1 MRDGDFSPNRR
12 DVDDAS
18 RAVAAH
24 VGQGGQNTE
33 ERTPEVGA
41 ERVFKVGDGHV
52 LEWAHFDD
60 AGVVDENVDG
70 ALMIDILKEIRK
82 EQRDH
87 RVLLLQLAEHSR
99 RLEQRM
105 ETQFLAVNQRLN
117 HLKDDLELMVKSE
130 LLGALTNF
138 QNKIEIYVDQR
149 LAEKAE

>member
-1 MRDGDFSPNRR
+1 MSELVFDNCAYFLIGSEAEGEAEAMWPGLLALSSLLEDSGVMTDN
-12 DVDDAS
+12 VDDALM
-18 RAVAAH
+18 
-24 VGQGGQNTE
+24 
-33 ERTPEVGA
+33 
-41 ERVFKVGDGHV
+41 
-52 LEWAHFDD
+52 LE
-60 AGVVDENVDG
+60 
-70 ALMIDILKEIRK
+70 ILKDIRK

-117 HLKDDLELMVKSE
+117 QLKDDLELMVKSE

>member
-1 MRDGDFSPNRR
+1 
-12 DVDDAS
+12 
-18 RAVAAH
+18 VA
-24 VGQGGQNTE
+24 
-33 ERTPEVGA
+33 
-41 ERVFKVGDGHV
+41 
-52 LEWAHFDD
+52 
-60 AGVVDENVDG
+60 ENVDG
-70 ALMIDILKEIRK
+70 ALMIEILKEIRK

-87 RVLLLQLAEHSR
+87 RVLLLQLTEHSR